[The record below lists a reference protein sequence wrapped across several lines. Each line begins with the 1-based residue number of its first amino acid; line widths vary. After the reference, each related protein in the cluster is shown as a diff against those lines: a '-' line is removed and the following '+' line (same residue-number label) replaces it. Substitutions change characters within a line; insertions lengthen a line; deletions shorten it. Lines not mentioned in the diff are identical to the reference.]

1 MAKSADPSSFL
12 TLQMATVDDEAME
25 QLSQRLLSENCSIT
39 ALDLS
44 YNAALGK
51 EGLAAL
57 ARGLSQ
63 NTTVSALN
71 LAGCKGITDR
81 AAADFAR
88 TLRVDGKGTCKLSKV
103 NFSGCHLGDQFA
115 KQVGACL
122 EPSYPPAG
130 DVLLGSVNLSGCES
144 LTDEGLVAMV
154 KPLAASPSLNS
165 LDLHGCILLTDSGFA
180 QLAKRLRYNIS
191 LEYLDLSWCEL
202 LSDLTAQRLAEA
214 LEENRALKTLRLACC
229 VALTDGGAISLAT
242 ALQTNRTLTAL
253 DLDSVPSL
261 GRPTMLA
268 FHDIL
273 NSTNRTLTKL
283 KLDRGTAATAQLGG
297 AAAAGAAAKEPN
309 AMGEGG
315 AARGAA
321 RGASTRAVGTG
332 RDSRAKEP
340 HPTRSPP
347 DSREKAHPARSQATC
362 HRMGEQE
369 NGAPVGWYAQQ
380 IEKMLLRNSQA
391 HDSAQ
396 RDQLTSQL
404 ASRRYSTV
412 HTHAGEGDRLR
423 TRANTVVRLD
433 LTSTP
438 LQILHVLELIEM
450 SARTRGLVGIV
461 GLTLLDLT
469 WPDLACLPGE
479 VVRPAP
485 LASIDDQQ
493 RCHHVQRRQCR
504 RLPAPIP
511 HDGAAGSELGR
522 RRLRQ
527 HRSRVECRA
536 EQDAGRCRR
545 GTCRARADVHNAA
558 QAVGS
563 PRSF

>member
-229 VALTDGGAISLAT
+229 VALTNDGAISLAT

-253 DLDSVPSL
+253 DLDSVPGL

-268 FHDIL
+268 FHGLLHD
-273 NSTNRTLTKL
+273 TNRTLTKL
-283 KLDRGTAATAQLGG
+283 KLDGGTAATAQLGG

-412 HTHAGEGDRLR
+412 KSFDLLRLLQSTISSGATMYNDDNADGCLRLFLTTAQLVVSSGVEGSASIAAALSAVQSKMQADAAEERAGRGPTSTMQHKLWALRAAFDELLETLRDSDADCAADHTMALRR
-423 TRANTVVRLD
+423 TRSLVSGSGSSSGPT
-433 LTSTP
+433 TP
-438 LQILHVLELIEM
+438 K
-450 SARTRGLVGIV
+450 A
-461 GLTLLDLT
+461 
-469 WPDLACLPGE
+469 LPGKE
-479 VVRPAP
+479 AYRQATVNLSAHRPR
-485 LASIDDQQ
+485 AS
-493 RCHHVQRRQCR
+493 
-504 RLPAPIP
+504 A
-511 HDGAAGSELGR
+511 
-522 RRLRQ
+522 
-527 HRSRVECRA
+527 
-536 EQDAGRCRR
+536 
-545 GTCRARADVHNAA
+545 
-558 QAVGS
+558 
-563 PRSF
+563 